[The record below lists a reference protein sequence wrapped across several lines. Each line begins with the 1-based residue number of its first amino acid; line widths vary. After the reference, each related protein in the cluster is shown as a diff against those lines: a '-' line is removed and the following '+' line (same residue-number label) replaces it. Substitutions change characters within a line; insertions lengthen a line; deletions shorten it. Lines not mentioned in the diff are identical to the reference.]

1 MNRISLERMLS
12 GFFNHDSEYAIL
24 VLDPAFRVLLCNG
37 GAQSL
42 FGYARDALVGRRC
55 PFDIARHGGLSENV
69 LLGGTMAEEHK
80 GYWSYDTI
88 LADASGRTFPAHVSV
103 ISCSP
108 RDADCARAFPAQPAN
123 DAPTADLA
131 NQAGEHHNEHHV
143 DHHEA
148 HDGGHHNDHHD
159 AHDGE
164 HLLVIIKDTS
174 VEVAQDR
181 LRNIIIEVAHLAN
194 QPKELIPMLDD
205 IMHVLRTSLDIPLAF
220 VCLTEDGRAF
230 RVTSASGL
238 TPAAQDEHCHAGSG
252 ANEPRAAGCMEAC
265 TELTISHEPLLS
277 HRISDLLPD
286 VGALHEPFKLIHV
299 PLLSDVAVLGVLHVA
314 IPLRLLRTY
323 IQDSQVL
330 SLIANK
336 LAASI
341 RNKQFEKELHDYAAD
356 LERAVQQRT
365 DQLREKD
372 AQLVQSG
379 KLATLGEMATGIAH
393 EINQPLG
400 GISLMAQGI
409 QRALEKGKLT
419 DELLANRLHSIHEQI
434 ERINKI
440 INHLRV
446 FGRQAPESKSPIDV
460 NKPLRDVLDL
470 IGMQLRNH
478 NILLTLTLDE
488 RLPHVLGDANRLEQV
503 FLNIIGNARD
513 ALEEQEIRV
522 NGLRAEL
529 ETPDWAATWEK
540 QLSIRTAMENGMVT
554 ITVTDTAGG
563 IPERVMSKIFEPF
576 FTTKQVGKGTGL
588 GLSISYGIVK
598 EFDGDL
604 RVTTKMDVGSTF
616 TVALPPIENERNS
629 HSDEPADGATQGVA
643 ASDKGVQG
651 RNTHNG
657 EPAHE

>member
-1 MNRISLERMLS
+1 ML
-12 GFFNHDSEYAIL
+12 
-24 VLDPAFRVLLCNG
+24 
-37 GAQSL
+37 
-42 FGYARDALVGRRC
+42 
-55 PFDIARHGGLSENV
+55 
-69 LLGGTMAEEHK
+69 T
-80 GYWSYDTI
+80 
-88 LADASGRTFPAHVSV
+88 DASGRSFPAHVSV

-108 RDADCARAFPAQPAN
+108 RDADCARTFPSQPAN
-123 DAPTADLA
+123 AAPTADLPK
-131 NQAGEHHNEHHV
+131 QTG
-143 DHHEA
+143 DQ
-148 HDGGHHNDHHD
+148 HDGHDDGNHNDQHVGHHNDHHD
-159 AHDGE
+159 EHHDGQHDGHDNEHDGE

-194 QPKELIPMLDD
+194 QPKALTPMLDD
-205 IMHVLRTSLDIPLAF
+205 IMHVLRSSLDIPLAF

-238 TPAAQDEHCHAGSG
+238 TPAAQNEYCHAGSG

-265 TELTISHEPLLS
+265 TELTISHEPLLA

-286 VGALHEPFKLIHV
+286 PGALHEAYELIHI

-314 IPLRLLRTY
+314 IPQRLLRTY

-356 LERAVQQRT
+356 LERIVQQRT

-419 DELLANRLHSIHEQI
+419 DELLANRLHSVHEQI

-478 NILLTLTLDE
+478 NILLTLTLDDH
-488 RLPHVLGDANRLEQV
+488 LPHVLGDANRLEQV

-522 NGLRAEL
+522 NGLRAEADA
-529 ETPDWAATWEK
+529 PDWATAWEK
-540 QLSIRTAMENGMVT
+540 RISIRTAMDDGMVT
-554 ITVTDTAGG
+554 ITITDTAGG

-604 RVTTKMDVGSTF
+604 RVTTRMDGGSTF
-616 TVALPPIENERNS
+616 TVALPPIGNEEDRPPVEPPAETAQGVTAS
-629 HSDEPADGATQGVA
+629 GATPQEVKTSDATPQDVTASDGAARGLN
-643 ASDKGVQG
+643 GN
-651 RNTHNG
+651 NTNSG
-657 EPAHE
+657 APAHE

>member
-1 MNRISLERMLS
+1 MNRLSLERMLS

-24 VLDPAFRVLLCNG
+24 VLDPGFHVLLCNG

-42 FGYARDALVGRRC
+42 FGYPRDALVGKRC

-69 LLGGTMAEEHK
+69 LLGGALVEDHR
-80 GYWSYDTI
+80 GYWSYDTTI
-88 LADASGRTFPAHVSV
+88 HDVNGRAFPAHVSV

-108 RDADCARAFPAQPAN
+108 QDPDCARAFPGAVQTESPGSGMSVIQAENLEQNVPA
-123 DAPTADLA
+123 
-131 NQAGEHHNEHHV
+131 
-143 DHHEA
+143 
-148 HDGGHHNDHHD
+148 
-159 AHDGE
+159 GE

-174 VEVAQDR
+174 VDTAQDR

-194 QPKELIPMLDD
+194 QPKELVPMLED
-205 IMHVLRTSLDIPLAF
+205 IMHVLQTSLDIPLAY
-220 VCLTEDGRAF
+220 VCLTADGGAF
-230 RVTSASGL
+230 QVTAVSGL
-238 TPAAQDEHCHAGSG
+238 PVTAMKEYCHAGSG
-252 ANEPRAAGCMEAC
+252 AVEPRAAGCMEAC
-265 TELTISHEPLLS
+265 TELTITHEPLFN
-277 HRISDLLPD
+277 HRISDLLPHPED
-286 VGALHEPFKLIHV
+286 LHEAYELIHI

-314 IPLRLLRTY
+314 IPQRLLRTF

-336 LAASI
+336 LTASI
-341 RNKQFEKELHDYAAD
+341 RNKQLEKELHDYAED
-356 LERAVQQRT
+356 LERIVQQRT

-400 GISLMAQGI
+400 GISLMAQGL

-419 DELLANRLHSIHEQI
+419 DELLANRIQSIQDQI

-478 NILLTLTLDE
+478 NVLLNLTLDE
-488 RLPHVLGDANRLEQV
+488 RLPPVLGDANRLEQV

-513 ALEEQEIRV
+513 ALEDQEVRV
-522 NGLRAEL
+522 NTLRAEPDA
-529 ETPDWAATWEK
+529 PDWTRTWEK
-540 QLSIRTAMENGMVT
+540 RIDIRTALTDGMVT
-554 ITVTDTAGG
+554 ITITDTAGG
-563 IPERVMSKIFEPF
+563 IPERVLAKIFEPF

-604 RVTTKMDVGSTF
+604 WVTTKLDEGSTF
-616 TVALPPIENERNS
+616 TVALPPM
-629 HSDEPADGATQGVA
+629 Q
-643 ASDKGVQG
+643 
-651 RNTHNG
+651 NG
-657 EPAHE
+657 ETA